1 MATTRMSVTA
11 RVPPQRGR
19 PRPTNQPTMGSSVTA
34 SSTAT
39 TSTRKIWTSCSASQT
54 SATAAMS
61 FRSVRHGM
69 SSATRCRGGPAMAY
83 DLSMARADAAERVTV
98 GGVSVSHP
106 ERLLFPAARATK
118 LDLARYY
125 EAVGDWIVPHV
136 ADRPLTLVHCPKG
149 VPAGGATKG
158 VDCVFMKHAKAWGPS
173 ALRRVRIREKTKV
186 GEYLVADSTAA
197 VIALAQMDVLEIH
210 TWNSRFARVEQPD
223 RIVVDLDP
231 GDDIDWPQVVSAA
244 RLVRR
249 LLEVLGLDSFV
260 KTTGGRGLHVVVP
273 LTPDD
278 DWSACLEFARA
289 FALSLVRQRPELFTE
304 QFGKAG
310 RHDKILVDYL
320 RNNRTNTSIAAYST
334 RAKPDAPISVPLTW
348 TELSRSRTPDRFTI
362 RTVPDRLARLRS
374 DPWKEYWRS
383 RQRIPKNAIAALE
396 RM

>member
-1 MATTRMSVTA
+1 M
-11 RVPPQRGR
+11 
-19 PRPTNQPTMGSSVTA
+19 TA

-39 TSTRKIWTSCSASQT
+39 ISTSRIWTSWIASQAN
-54 SATAAMS
+54 ATAAMS
-61 FRSVRHGM
+61 SISVRHGM
-69 SSATRCRGGPAMAY
+69 SSVTRCCDGPAMAY
-83 DLSMARADAAERVTV
+83 DLSMPRARSGRRTPRSESRIPVA
-98 GGVSVSHP
+98 GISVSHP

-125 EAVGDWIVPHV
+125 EAIGKWIVPHV

-149 VPAGGATKG
+149 VPAGGARKG

-186 GEYLVADSTAA
+186 GEYLIADSTAA

-210 TWNSRFARVEQPD
+210 TWNSCFARLEQPD
-223 RIVVDLDP
+223 RVVVDLDP
-231 GDDIDWPQVVSAA
+231 GEEIGWTEIVAAA
-244 RLVRR
+244 RLVREM
-249 LLEVLGLDSFV
+249 LQVLGLASFV

-273 LTPDD
+273 LTPAA
-278 DWSACLEFARA
+278 DWTECLEFARA
-289 FALSLVRQRPELFTE
+289 FALSLVRQRPDLFTG

-334 RAKPDAPISVPLTW
+334 RAKPDAPVSVPLTW
-348 TELSRSRTPDRFTI
+348 TELSPSRTPDRFTL

-374 DPWKEYWRS
+374 DPWTDYWRTK
-383 RQRIPKNAIAALE
+383 QRIAENAVAALE